1 VGQGLPFARRGPAE
15 ELYLSLST
23 WRCPDDCPE
32 PAGGCFLTGLPREY
46 CLYDYLA
53 NFSLQDYI
61 SLVIRSRQLTPG
73 VGGFHPEDLW
83 QLRRQILNA
92 RGKIIISTACCCH
105 GVSHALEKL
114 T

>member
-1 VGQGLPFARRGPAE
+1 LPFAWRGPAE

-32 PAGGCFLTGLPREY
+32 PVGSCFVTGLPREY

-61 SLVIRSRQLTPG
+61 FLVIRSRQLAPG
-73 VGGFHPEDLW
+73 VGGFRPEDLW
-83 QLRRQILNA
+83 QLRRQILNSK
-92 RGKIIISTACCCH
+92 GKIIISTACCCH